1 MSGPLARINIGL
13 LHPLVQR
20 RARADLGRHRHD
32 RRSPIS
38 GKDVHVRDQTP
49 VARRASALP
58 GKLVRRLAH
67 DGPTFSGVGVTGKP
81 GAVQL
86 QERRAKLVGGMAVA
100 RR

>member
-1 MSGPLARINIGL
+1 MPILDEIDMIA
-13 LHPLVQR
+13 
-20 RARADLGRHRHD
+20 D

-67 DGPTFSGVGVTGKP
+67 DGPTFSGVVVTGKQ

>member
-1 MSGPLARINIGL
+1 MF
-13 LHPLVQR
+13 
-20 RARADLGRHRHD
+20 D
-32 RRSPIS
+32 
-38 GKDVHVRDQTP
+38 DQTP